1 MSGRDNSVT
10 SGDANMTRVACH
22 PGESDTPARA
32 RSPFGGRLARVGVV
46 ALLALTII
54 ACDDAEQRR
63 TPAEP
68 TPPVDRSAA
77 DPAEGIATE
86 LDGASPAFGDAVLA
100 ELTGDE
106 AAARAG
112 FERVLAAADT
122 PSPLAARAALHL
134 AQIELRSGR
143 TGHARDLALR
153 AAALAPNDPVIYEG
167 GAQIR
172 ASAVA
177 ESASGDIR
185 GPRIGTP
192 LPGVSTEVAEAFAT
206 AEKAFARV
214 HRLRPRPIIEALST
228 SIRAKEDAT
237 EAVVAQYRA
246 VAEHGGV
253 AFVAGHYRAGS
264 LYHDLALGLL
274 FELPPEL
281 DPNVAAGLRR
291 TLRRRALL
299 YLERAAA
306 EYRLALARPGSAGP
320 RSADEIGAKVDA
332 VPLKEAELWRIAA
345 ETDLRAALDLLGEK

>member
-1 MSGRDNSVT
+1 VT
-10 SGDANMTRVACH
+10 KRDANVMTVRCRPDENDA
-22 PGESDTPARA
+22 PARA
-32 RSPFGGRLARVGVV
+32 RFPFGGRLARAGVV
-46 ALLALTII
+46 ALLVLA

-63 TPAEP
+63 VPTEPAP
-68 TPPVDRSAA
+68 AADRSAA
-77 DPAEGIATE
+77 DPAAGIATE
-86 LDGASPAFGDAVLA
+86 LDGVSPAFGDAVLA

-112 FERVLAAADT
+112 FEKVLAGADT

-134 AQIELRSGR
+134 AQLELRAGR

-172 ASAVA
+172 ATAVA

-185 GPRIGTP
+185 GPRLGTP
-192 LPGVSTEVAEAFAT
+192 LPGVDPAVADAFAA
-206 AEKAFARV
+206 AEKAFGRV

-253 AFVAGHYRAGS
+253 ALVAGHYRAGS

-306 EYRLALARPGSAGP
+306 EYRLALG
-320 RSADEIGAKVDA
+320 A
-332 VPLKEAELWRIAA
+332 VPIKEAELWRIAA
-345 ETDLRAALDLLGEK
+345 ETDLRAAQDLLGEK

>member
-1 MSGRDNSVT
+1 MTRS
-10 SGDANMTRVACH
+10 DANLTSVAC
-22 PGESDTPARA
+22 PRGESDAPARA
-32 RSPFGGRLARVGVV
+32 RSPFGGRLARAGVV
-46 ALLALTII
+46 AI
-54 ACDDAEQRR
+54 ARVTTNVAGCDDAEQRR
-63 TPAEP
+63 APAEP
-68 TPPVDRSAA
+68 TPAAERSAA
-77 DPAEGIATE
+77 DPAAGIATE
-86 LDGASPAFGDAVLA
+86 LDGAAPAFGDAVLA

-112 FERVLAAADT
+112 FEKVLAAADT
-122 PSPLAARAALHL
+122 PQPLAARAALHL
-134 AQIELRSGR
+134 AQLELRAGR

-185 GPRIGTP
+185 GPRLGTP
-192 LPGVSTEVAEAFAT
+192 LPGVEPKVAEAFAE

-237 EAVVAQYRA
+237 EAVVAQYRTI
-246 VAEHGGV
+246 AEHGGV
-253 AFVAGHYRAGS
+253 ALVAGHYRAGS

-306 EYRLALARPGSAGP
+306 EYRLALG
-320 RSADEIGAKVDA
+320 A
-332 VPLKEAELWRIAA
+332 VPVQEAELWRIAA
-345 ETDLRAALDLLGEK
+345 ETDLRAAQDLLGEK